1 MATIIGVVFGLFVMT
16 VIVITARMA
25 EAGRI

>member
-1 MATIIGVVFGLFVMT
+1 MATIIGVAFGTLVLT